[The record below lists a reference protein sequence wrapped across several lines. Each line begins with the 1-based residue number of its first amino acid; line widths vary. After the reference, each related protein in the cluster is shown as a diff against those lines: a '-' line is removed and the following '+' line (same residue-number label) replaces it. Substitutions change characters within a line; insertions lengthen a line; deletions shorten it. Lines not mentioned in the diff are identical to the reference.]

1 MTPLR
6 PAGVKE
12 DRMKHLLRPFVVLA
26 LCASVALLPTLSSAA
41 DQSKASQIAK
51 LDGYVWQD
59 TSNDNKLSFLFG
71 LENGIAV
78 EYAIGME
85 QAKRN
90 GKQPTLENLN
100 LSPFERGWV
109 IAFENTPRQT
119 IVDGIDTF
127 YDDNPDQKDRHVLD
141 VVWKELIVPALPA
154 GK

>member
-1 MTPLR
+1 
-6 PAGVKE
+6 
-12 DRMKHLLRPFVVLA
+12 MKHLLRPFVVLA

-41 DQSKASQIAK
+41 DQGKASQIAK

-59 TSNDNKLSFLFG
+59 TSKLSFLFG

-109 IAFENTPRQT
+109 IAFENTPRQV
-119 IVDGIDTF
+119 IVDRINTF
-127 YDDNPDQKDRHVLD
+127 YDANPGQKDRHVLD
-141 VVWKELIVPALPA
+141 VVWKELIVPVLPA